1 MYNEENDLISE
12 KHAVSRTWIEID
24 TNAVLDNIEE
34 IKRIIPERTEIMA
47 VVKAGAYGHGAVR
60 IAQLL
65 CDKVRAF
72 GVASL
77 YEALELRDAGIR
89 NDILILG
96 WTSPE
101 LFSELVE
108 ADVMPAIFSLE
119 DMKRLSETAL
129 VQKKRARC
137 YIAVDTGMSRI
148 GFPPTEDGIAEAARA
163 ASLDG
168 VCVDG
173 IFSHYACSDEADKTS
188 SALQR
193 KKFDEFCAG
202 LRARGVDIPVRSIDN
217 SAAIMDLKPDC
228 EIVRAGIIIYGIR
241 PSSEVS
247 DVLKLKPVLSLR
259 TRVEMVKTVPAGVGV
274 SYGETFITGKETRIA
289 TLCCGYADGI
299 PRLLSNRGDV
309 LIHGKRARIL
319 GRVCMDQLM
328 VDISGID
335 GVAAGDVA
343 TVIGRDGD
351 DCITAEEIA
360 LHAQTIPYE
369 IICSLDRDRIPKV
382 YIG

>member
-1 MYNEENDLISE
+1 
-12 KHAVSRTWIEID
+12 
-24 TNAVLDNIEE
+24 
-34 IKRIIPERTEIMA
+34 
-47 VVKAGAYGHGAVR
+47 
-60 IAQLL
+60 
-65 CDKVRAF
+65 
-72 GVASL
+72 
-77 YEALELRDAGIR
+77 
-89 NDILILG
+89 
-96 WTSPE
+96 
-101 LFSELVE
+101 
-108 ADVMPAIFSLE
+108 
-119 DMKRLSETAL
+119 
-129 VQKKRARC
+129 
-137 YIAVDTGMSRI
+137 MS
-148 GFPPTEDGIAEAARA
+148 
-163 ASLDG
+163 
-168 VCVDG
+168 
-173 IFSHYACSDEADKTS
+173 Y
-188 SALQR
+188 
-193 KKFDEFCAG
+193 
-202 LRARGVDIPVRSIDN
+202 
-217 SAAIMDLKPDC
+217 
-228 EIVRAGIIIYGIR
+228 
-241 PSSEVS
+241 
-247 DVLKLKPVLSLR
+247 VLKLKPALSLR